1 MKALLWKD
9 YRTNR
14 PLLVI
19 GVVLL
24 LTPYAVLIGWIWYSI
39 GLTAATPT
47 QWAESL
53 LTAAQASLAFSQ
65 LTLLLLAGT
74 IIAGERRDRSAEFLA
89 YLPPSRPA
97 ILTSKAL
104 LSAATVVV
112 IWGLTLVITGL
123 VVPGLDAEV
132 LSGTRRDRLLE
143 FLTIMA
149 ASGMALFGTAWLG
162 SSMLESP
169 TYSTAIGLLAVMLL
183 ALGLN
188 VCHTL
193 TGWPVRGES
202 FVQALHLLYIGCGI
216 AGFLAGWTYYVR
228 RVEP

>member
-9 YRTNR
+9 YRTNQ

-24 LTPYAVLIGWIWYSI
+24 LTPYAVLIGWIWYSV

-53 LTAAQASLAFSQ
+53 LMAAQASLACSQ

-104 LSAATVVV
+104 LSAATVAV
-112 IWGLTLVITGL
+112 IWGLTLAIVGL
-123 VVPGLDAEV
+123 VGPALDAEAV
-132 LSGTRRDRLLE
+132 SGTHRTALLE
-143 FLTIMA
+143 FLAIMA
-149 ASGMALFGTAWLG
+149 TSGVALFGTAWLG

-183 ALGLN
+183 PFLLN
-188 VCHTL
+188 ACRMVS
-193 TGWPVRGES
+193 GWPDNSAS
-202 FVQALHLLYIGCGI
+202 FVHALRLLYVGCGI
-216 AGFLAGWTYYVR
+216 AGFLVGWTYYVR

>member
-24 LTPYAVLIGWIWYSI
+24 LTPYAVLIGWLWYSV
-39 GLTAATPT
+39 GLTAASREE
-47 QWAESL
+47 WAQVL
-53 LTAAQASLAFSQ
+53 LMAAQASLACSQ

-104 LSAATVVV
+104 LSALTMAM
-112 IWGLTLVITGL
+112 IWGLTLAIVGL
-123 VVPGLDAEV
+123 VVPALDAAAV
-132 LSGTRRDRLLE
+132 GGTHRTELLE
-143 FLTIMA
+143 FLAIMA
-149 ASGMALFGTAWLG
+149 TSGAALFGAAWLG

-183 ALGLN
+183 PFLLN
-188 VCHTL
+188 ACRMVS
-193 TGWPVRGES
+193 GWPDDGAS
-202 FVQALHLLYIGCGI
+202 FVAALRLLYVGCGI
-216 AGFLAGWTYYVR
+216 AGFTAGWTYYVR

>member
-24 LTPYAVLIGWIWYSI
+24 LTPYAVLIGFIWYSV

-89 YLPPSRPA
+89 YLPPSRPVV
-97 ILTSKAL
+97 LTSKAL
-104 LSAATVVV
+104 LSAATVTV
-112 IWGLTLVITGL
+112 IWGLTLVIVGL
-123 VVPGLDAEV
+123 VVPALDAE
-132 LSGTRRDRLLE
+132 LLAGTRREGLLE

-149 ASGMALFGTAWLG
+149 TSGAALFGTAWLG

-183 ALGLN
+183 PFLLN
-188 VCHTL
+188 LCRL
-193 TGWPVRGES
+193 ASGWPDDSAV

-216 AGFLAGWTYYVR
+216 AAFIAGWTYYVR